1 MIANYTCQ
9 CLPGY
14 TGQHCE
20 NEINEC
26 ESSPCHNGG
35 QCTDLL
41 AAYSCACTED
51 YAGPQCDI
59 LKQGKLKK
67 PFVLKLTN
75 KFYFKLLVIMDHAE
89 VVRYALMDS
98 VSYPYLNEKNNNY

>member
-9 CLPGY
+9 CLPGFN
-14 TGQHCE
+14 GLHCE

-26 ESSPCHNGG
+26 ESNPCHNGG

-59 LKQGKLKK
+59 LKQGKSQNSL
-67 PFVLKLTN
+67 
-75 KFYFKLLVIMDHAE
+75 H
-89 VVRYALMDS
+89 
-98 VSYPYLNEKNNNY
+98 